1 MEQVTNNKSSVII
14 LIVVVIIILI
24 LIGLFFWPGDLY
36 KKYFGPGVDLS
47 HLDSVV
53 VDRDMRSG
61 DEINKVELQKKIVE
75 LRAKVVHN

>member
-1 MEQVTNNKSSVII
+1 
-14 LIVVVIIILI
+14 
-24 LIGLFFWPGDLY
+24 
-36 KKYFGPGVDLS
+36 
-47 HLDSVV
+47 VV